1 MFSPEDVLLIL
12 IVAFLLFG
20 ANKLP
25 EMARSLGKA
34 TGEFKKAQMESESE
48 IKQLNKPIMDD
59 KDSKIRNLAIEMGI
73 NIENKTSEQL
83 IEEIHSKVVK
93 PIVSSNVTMTDKNQT
108 A

>member
-20 ANKLP
+20 PSKLP
-25 EMARSLGKA
+25 EIARSLGKA
-34 TGEFKKAQMESESE
+34 TGEFKKGQLESEHYL
-48 IKQLNKPIMDD
+48 KQSNKPLSD
-59 KDSKIRNLAIEMGI
+59 KETRIRNLAIEMGI

-83 IEEIHSKVVK
+83 IEEIHSKVKSNDDLSVK
-93 PIVSSNVTMTDKNQT
+93 IIDKNQT

>member
-12 IVAFLLFG
+12 IVAFFLFG

-34 TGEFKKAQMESESE
+34 TGEFKKAQMESENE
-48 IKQLNKPIMDD
+48 IKQLNKPLND
-59 KDSKIRNLAIEMGI
+59 KDSKIRNLAMEMGI
-73 NIENKTSEQL
+73 SIENKTSEQL
-83 IEEIHSKVVK
+83 IEEIHSKVKSNEGPNVK
-93 PIVSSNVTMTDKNQT
+93 MTDKYPT

>member
-1 MFSPEDVLLIL
+1 MFGPEDVLLIL

-48 IKQLNKPIMDD
+48 IKQLNKPIIDD
-59 KDSKIRNLAIEMGI
+59 KDSKICNLAIEMGI
-73 NIENKTSEQL
+73 NVENKTSEQL
-83 IEEIHSKVVK
+83 IEEIHSKVVT
-93 PIVSSNVTMTDKNQT
+93 PIVNPNVTMTDKNQT